1 MQILEA
7 ARNICE
13 RYKNCLK
20 KWEGKQNYIKPN
32 GPRGATAFKSCFSEE
47 RKLSLQHLCNT
58 LAQIY
63 QKQLK
68 DYTKYFCS
76 VYKWS
81 DDVIIP

>member
-1 MQILEA
+1 MRDL
-7 ARNICE
+7 RTV
-13 RYKNCLK
+13 K

-32 GPRGATAFKSCFSEE
+32 GQRGATAFKRAAFLKKE
-47 RKLSLQHLCNT
+47 RKLSLQHLGNM

-68 DYTKYFCS
+68 DFTKYFCS